1 MEEEED
7 NTLPEV
13 SSKRRYRYRR
23 ERVRVEKEEVTPLP
37 RRKRY
42 RKSTIVPSNGEEGID
57 VSGLPR
63 RGRFRKTHTDES
75 KEEDSPTVRSFR
87 RRRRYRNTPAPI
99 VTEIPKEESEVKEI
113 MRPTES
119 AITEA
124 PKTKVVADDLA
135 SIRKMEKL
143 HEERIQVNTGDL
155 PTASASKEE
164 THSPS
169 ATEVVNPLLSS
180 YLNPTK
186 PPLSL
191 SFSVVHVSPIS
202 VILSVN
208 VTAEATVWCGAWPLG
223 EEMNLKM
230 LQVSTP
236 GVIVTDTRYYPITN
250 LYPSTTYDVTC
261 FGYSGSTYMTEN
273 PFMIRQSVMTKD
285 KVFSIKE
292 AQFNNGFIEVSL
304 DSNLEIAVLCFLFN
318 SKNIKIDN
326 KLYDASQDTSILF
339 EVPQTTTQYR
349 VQCSALNDKN
359 KVFSSTESVVVS
371 VKRTNWVVIVL
382 ITVIV
387 VLMVSLLVFAIL
399 WKKRNSVRAIYEL
412 DDAEIVTLLNKSKGQ
427 LQSSKNGE
435 DKSLDALM
443 SVDRTIRCGKCG
455 FINPPSSTI
464 CRECNSLLHG
474 NELFTSISRKLY

>member
-1 MEEEED
+1 M
-7 NTLPEV
+7 
-13 SSKRRYRYRR
+13 
-23 ERVRVEKEEVTPLP
+23 
-37 RRKRY
+37 
-42 RKSTIVPSNGEEGID
+42 
-57 VSGLPR
+57 
-63 RGRFRKTHTDES
+63 
-75 KEEDSPTVRSFR
+75 
-87 RRRRYRNTPAPI
+87 
-99 VTEIPKEESEVKEI
+99 KEI

-143 HEERIQVNTGDL
+143 HEERIQVNISYL

-164 THSPS
+164 THSSS

-180 YLNPTK
+180 YCVSWQEGIMISESDEAASLAFVFSCPRVSHLRHPVGERNGGGNRVVRGVASGRGDEPEDVASVDAGRDCDRYGIVLVSSDHHHIITSSTHRLINSYLVNSFLTSHQHHINS
-186 PPLSL
+186 PNYITHSPLS
-191 SFSVVHVSPIS
+191 
-202 VILSVN
+202 
-208 VTAEATVWCGAWPLG
+208 
-223 EEMNLKM
+223 
-230 LQVSTP
+230 
-236 GVIVTDTRYYPITN
+236 DTRYYPITN

-359 KVFSSTESVVVS
+359 KGGG
-371 VKRTNWVVIVL
+371 
-382 ITVIV
+382 
-387 VLMVSLLVFAIL
+387 LL
-399 WKKRNSVRAIYEL
+399 
-412 DDAEIVTLLNKSKGQ
+412 G
-427 LQSSKNGE
+427 
-435 DKSLDALM
+435 
-443 SVDRTIRCGKCG
+443 
-455 FINPPSSTI
+455 
-464 CRECNSLLHG
+464 
-474 NELFTSISRKLY
+474 